1 MPSRF
6 STAMHLSHATLPCP
20 FLSLFYQPWSV
31 AAGPDLPAFVAS
43 LGPGLTRSSLQA
55 WISGKADNP
64 ELEARVMCN
73 LAHMQPQELDLY
85 SLRPA
90 EVSYFVASL
99 FTSMPELQQHVSCGL
114 GGVVVSVLGWCC
126 GLRLCLE
133 QRWFFSVHGCWAP
146 DGTVTHNRLWRT

>member
-1 MPSRF
+1 MPSQLA
-6 STAMHLSHATLPCP
+6 TTMQISHDALPPFCP
-20 FLSLFYQPWSV
+20 AHYPTYHG

-73 LAHMQPQELDLY
+73 LAHMQPEELDLY

-126 GLRLCLE
+126 GLRRCLG
-133 QRWFFSVHGCWAP
+133 QR
-146 DGTVTHNRLWRT
+146 